1 MYHDNFEFQLIDTL
15 ITEKFSKKPIRE
27 RLIIDES
34 DNSKLANWKPTW
46 APVYLLSH
54 EKPGRPGSVFPP
66 RSLYNCSAF
75 EPFSQIWSLKGVWS

>member
-34 DNSKLANWKPTW
+34 DNSKLAN
-46 APVYLLSH
+46 
-54 EKPGRPGSVFPP
+54 
-66 RSLYNCSAF
+66 
-75 EPFSQIWSLKGVWS
+75 